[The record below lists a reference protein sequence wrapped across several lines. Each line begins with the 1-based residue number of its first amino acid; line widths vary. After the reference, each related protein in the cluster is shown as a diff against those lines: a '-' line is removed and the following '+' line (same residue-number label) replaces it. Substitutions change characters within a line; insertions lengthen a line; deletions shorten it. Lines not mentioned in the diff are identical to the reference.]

1 MKRQWIIIVENLET
15 LEEEHW
21 QEWLSK
27 DRNEALDEALKLI
40 EQISRER
47 RVNYR
52 LINITDPY

>member
-52 LINITDPY
+52 LINIIDPY